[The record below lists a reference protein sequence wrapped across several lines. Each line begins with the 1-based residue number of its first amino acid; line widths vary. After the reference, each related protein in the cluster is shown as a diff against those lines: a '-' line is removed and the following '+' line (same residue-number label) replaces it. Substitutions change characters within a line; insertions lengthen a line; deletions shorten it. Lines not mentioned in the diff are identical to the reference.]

1 MSEIKFGDRM
11 IFATKHLI
19 KSMELSVDNSVSIY
33 KIDWHAVKK
42 VIWSNGVIL
51 ESSMKTRKAAKDVHI
66 KIAKAAMVVK

>member
-19 KSMELSVDNSVSIY
+19 KSVELSVDNSIESI
-33 KIDWHAVKK
+33 KSIGMLSRGNMEQ
-42 VIWSNGVIL
+42 WSYSR
-51 ESSMKTRKAAKDVHI
+51 SSMKTRKAAKDVHI